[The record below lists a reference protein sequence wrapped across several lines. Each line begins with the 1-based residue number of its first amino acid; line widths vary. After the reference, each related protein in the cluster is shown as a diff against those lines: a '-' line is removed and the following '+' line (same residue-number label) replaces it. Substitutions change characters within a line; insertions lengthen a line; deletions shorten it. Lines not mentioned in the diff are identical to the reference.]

1 MVMGRWHRF
10 VGLLIVAALN
20 AVPSAWAAPT
30 AGQPAPA
37 LVADTLDGRTFDLAE
52 LRGKVVIV
60 NFWATWCPP
69 CREEMPAL
77 DAFYQRYRNKGVEL
91 IGMSADSPHDRD
103 EVQKVMHA
111 FAYPAAMVIKAR
123 SNGFGTPRMLP
134 LTYVIDTKGVV
145 RAVLRPDKFQITEK
159 SLADIIL
166 PLLSPSENT
175 SLRP

>member
-1 MVMGRWHRF
+1 MAMARWRWF
-10 VGLLIVAALN
+10 AEVVIVGALST
-20 AVPSAWAAPT
+20 VSSAWAAPT
-30 AGQPAPA
+30 VGQRAPA
-37 LVADTLDGRTFDLAE
+37 LVADTLDGRTFDLDR
-52 LRGKVVIV
+52 LRGKVAIV

-77 DAFYQRYRNKGVEL
+77 DAFYQRYRNRGVEL
-91 IGMSADSPHDRD
+91 IGMSADSPHDSD

-111 FAYPAAMVIKAR
+111 FAYPAAMVVKAR

-145 RAVLRPDKFQITEK
+145 RAVLRPDKIQITEK
-159 SLADIIL
+159 SLADIVL